1 MFCGGLFCF
10 VFLFIDIF
18 ADVNL
23 QVQHSEVDQM
33 FTGNVSL

>member
-1 MFCGGLFCF
+1 MVGFF
-10 VFLFIDIF
+10 VLLFIDII

-23 QVQHSEVDQM
+23 QVQHSEMDQM